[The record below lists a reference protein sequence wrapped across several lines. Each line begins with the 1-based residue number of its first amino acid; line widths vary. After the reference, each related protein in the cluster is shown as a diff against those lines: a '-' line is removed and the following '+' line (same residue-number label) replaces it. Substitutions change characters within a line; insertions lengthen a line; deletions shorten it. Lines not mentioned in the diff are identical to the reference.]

1 LLFHKFL
8 KQCPSNETTF
18 TETVRTV
25 GNENQNTCTT
35 QDDVE
40 VMEDDQSDFNLD
52 LHTNNLMIFEVN
64 SEVNLTDNIPD
75 ESTVQ
80 HVPITSTTVEIKV
93 KSPTKLAIRNDWLR
107 LLHFFF
113 EF

>member
-18 TETVRTV
+18 TETV
-25 GNENQNTCTT
+25 GNENQNTYTT
-35 QDDVE
+35 QDDVA

-64 SEVNLTDNIPD
+64 SEVNLADNIPD

-107 LLHFFF
+107 LQHFFF